1 MRIALNITPPELKE
15 GRRAYTARYW
25 TKVRRIA
32 STRAARL
39 SLVGVV
45 LLAGAELFKHPR
57 LWTTSYFPLL
67 TLLLIGMYLYGRLP
81 NTYPRGSE
89 RIILLDD
96 SGVCLQNLFGRTIR
110 RDHWTNF
117 APVIETSNLY
127 LLVCPWFRIGE
138 DFREVRWRAG
148 RHNLYV
154 IPKRLL
160 AGPQLDEFNAL
171 LHQNLR
177 AFPEQ
182 IVRAV

>member
-1 MRIALNITPPELKE
+1 MMRITLNITSQELKE

-67 TLLLIGMYLYGRLP
+67 TLLLIGMCLYGRLSK
-81 NTYPRGSE
+81 TYPRGSE
-89 RIILLDD
+89 RILLLDD

-110 RDHWTNF
+110 RDHWATF
-117 APVIETSNLY
+117 APVIETPNLY
-127 LLVCPWFRIGE
+127 LLVFPWFRIGE

-154 IPKRLL
+154 IPKHLL
-160 AGPQLDEFNAL
+160 TE
-171 LHQNLR
+171 H
-177 AFPEQ
+177 
-182 IVRAV
+182 